1 MFPMEAF
8 RITSRD
14 LEILR
19 YIQNTCTLKFIS
31 HLCVKEHEKILYNT
45 FYPFMYLRR

>member
-14 LEILR
+14 VAILR
-19 YIQNTCTLKFIS
+19 YVQNTCEFKFIS
-31 HLCVKEHEKILYNT
+31 PLCVKEYEKNLYIT
-45 FYPFMYLRR
+45 FYPFTYLRR